1 MAWSLVQAV
10 PAFLSGWIV
19 ARAVDDGFLTGRP
32 ATGFLWLGVLA
43 LACLVGAWATRHATL
58 GLAALIEPFRDE
70 LVTLV
75 TTGTLRRSAR
85 LGEPADTAGVARLTE
100 HVERARDAYGAIVLF
115 VQGFLVTTVG
125 VCVGLAG
132 LDPVLLVLVL
142 PPLLIGLA
150 LFAAALRAMAAR
162 QREVIL
168 ADERIAEA
176 AGALT
181 GGLRDVVACGAEERV
196 RAQTGA
202 RVDAAARA
210 AVSLAR
216 LTAVRTAA
224 LGISGWVPLLLILL
238 GAPWL
243 VRNGATAGAILG
255 AVTYVSQALQPALQ
269 GFVQGLG
276 SSGLWLLVTV
286 GRMAEIAAEPP
297 RPEPTETGATEPRAA
312 GPEAGAA
319 GAGAATA
326 GATDPR
332 AAQTGIAEPRAAEAG
347 AAKARATEARAT
359 EARATEAGSTE
370 ARATEAG
377 AAKARATE
385 ARATEA
391 RATKARATEA
401 GSTEACAAKA
411 RATEAGAT
419 EARATEAGAAKAR
432 ATEAGAAKAGSGA
445 VPTHAPVP
453 PGGGRVEVRG
463 LTFGYAESA
472 EPVVQGLD
480 LVVRPGEHLAVVG
493 PSGAGKSTLAA
504 LIAGVLEPRAGR
516 VRLDGVPVLEL
527 AGDDLAR
534 HRVLIPQEAY
544 VFSGTLEENLTYLV
558 PGAARADVEATVRAV
573 GAAELVQRLGG
584 YDAPLDP
591 GDLSAGERQLVALA
605 RALLPAPRLT
615 LLDEATC
622 HLDPVAEAVAERAFA
637 RRPGTLIVVAHRI
650 SSALRADR
658 ILVMDGTRIV
668 LGTHEELIAGCALYR
683 DLVGHWG
690 APDPPLAP
698 VGPRSRTRRVREAVR
713 VLLRLAVHLHTVTP
727 SPTPGR
733 SGWRRSDCVRRSS
746 W

>member
-1 MAWSLVQAV
+1 MRRRSVRILRSSLSSRRREYGRLVAWSLVQAV

-19 ARAVDDGFLTGRP
+19 ARAVDDGFLADRP

-75 TTGTLRRSAR
+75 ITGTLHRSAR

-142 PPLLIGLA
+142 PPLVIGLA

-202 RVDAAARA
+202 GVDAAARA

-243 VRNGATAGAILG
+243 VRNGVTAGAILG
-255 AVTYVSQALQPALQ
+255 AITYVSQALQPALQ

-286 GRMAEIAAEPP
+286 GRMAEIAAEPTHD
-297 RPEPTETGATEPRAA
+297 EPAATGGA
-312 GPEAGAA
+312 EAGAA
-319 GAGAATA
+319 GGGGAGATEAGAAEAGAAEPGAARSRAAERRAGVAGA
-326 GATDPR
+326 GATEAGTAEAG
-332 AAQTGIAEPRAAEAG
+332 AAQPGAARSIAAGLRAAEAG
-347 AAKARATEARAT
+347 AANAGT
-359 EARATEAGSTE
+359 TEAG
-370 ARATEAG
+370 
-377 AAKARATE
+377 
-385 ARATEA
+385 
-391 RATKARATEA
+391 ATKARAA
-401 GSTEACAAKA
+401 GT
-411 RATEAGAT
+411 
-419 EARATEAGAAKAR
+419 
-432 ATEAGAAKAGSGA
+432 GSHTA
-445 VPTHAPVP
+445 PTHAPLP
-453 PGGGRVEVRG
+453 PDAARIEVRG
-463 LTFGYAESA
+463 LTFAYAESA
-472 EPVVQGLD
+472 EPVIQDLD

-504 LIAGVLEPRAGR
+504 LIAGVLEPRAGE
-516 VRLDGVPVLEL
+516 VRLDGVPVLDL
-527 AGDDLAR
+527 VGGGDLAR
-534 HRVLIPQEAY
+534 CRVLIPQEAY
-544 VFSGTLEENLTYLV
+544 VFSGTLEENLNYLV
-558 PGAARADVEATVRAV
+558 PDAARADVEAAVRAV
-573 GAAELVQRLGG
+573 GAAGLVERLGG
-584 YDAPLDP
+584 YDAALDP
-591 GDLSAGERQLVALA
+591 GDLSAGERQLLALA

-622 HLDPVAEAVAERAFA
+622 HLDPVAEAVAEQAFA
-637 RRPGTLIVVAHRI
+637 PRPGTLIVVAHRI

-668 LGTHEELIAGCALYR
+668 LGTHDELIAGCALYR

-690 APDPPLAP
+690 TAEPPSAPLAP
-698 VGPRSRTRRVREAVR
+698 VGSRSRTKRVREAVR
-713 VLLRLAVHLHTVTP
+713 VLLRLAVHLRTVTP